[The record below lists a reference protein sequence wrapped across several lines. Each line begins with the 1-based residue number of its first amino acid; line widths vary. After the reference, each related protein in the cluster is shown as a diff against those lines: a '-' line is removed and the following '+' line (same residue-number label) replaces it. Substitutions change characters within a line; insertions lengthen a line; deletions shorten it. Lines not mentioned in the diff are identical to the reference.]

1 MKKKIFNPKKTA
13 AGLALLAVLG
23 TTTMTAWASDDNYGF
38 SFTLKPGYGNS
49 YVEQARYRQTTNTN
63 NRWKVN
69 LQYHEAGSGK
79 SATFWLAK
87 AEGKAAVS
95 APHDVAQ
102 GTGAHYY
109 TAYSSASQTDVTL
122 GAENAKSSSKSYKIS
137 GVWDEETN

>member
-1 MKKKIFNPKKTA
+1 MNKKFFNPRKTV

-38 SFTLKPGYGNS
+38 SFSLKPHYANS
-49 YVEQARYRQTTNTN
+49 YVAQARYRQTTNTN
-63 NRWKVN
+63 NKWKVN
-69 LQYHEAGSGK
+69 LQYNEEGAGK
-79 SATFWLAK
+79 IATFWLAK

-95 APHDVAQ
+95 AAHDVAQ

-109 TAYSSASQTDVTL
+109 PAYSSASQTDVTL
-122 GAENAKSSSKSYKIS
+122 GAENNNDSPNTYKIS